1 MNSDVRLPVG
11 RSICLL
17 LCVCVLS
24 LPGNGQQSAITVE
37 SNVQVSKA
45 MPSDPHFEVQIAAD
59 PSNADRLLACSMF
72 WPSDW
77 VKTEVITYASL
88 DGGRTW
94 SPTLRTRGDDHHESW
109 DPTCTYGPG
118 GVAYTFSENIDVQD
132 KSFDRLDRST
142 DGGKTW
148 APQVRTK
155 HAERNF
161 ITVDTTGG
169 KHDGWIYLQ
178 GAGRGCVPGQHCF
191 NSTGYYF
198 QYSADQGKTFES
210 QFVPSAEG
218 NYNIGFGQ
226 GVVLSDGTYVAPM
239 GEWKIETPVTDLFK
253 LRIPV
258 SVLNHD
264 GRWANTQLKV
274 FRATFEKPNWPMNVQ
289 VFPVADW
296 FLDRDWNRSMMAFMA
311 VDASKGPFRD
321 RIYVV
326 WPDVGSGRSEI
337 LLSYSADKGKTWSKP
352 RVINDDRPRINGQ
365 PGPDDIHGQIAV
377 NPQGVVGVSWYDR
390 RDHPN
395 NLGWTVR
402 FRASFDGGE
411 TFAPSVKVSEVPYSP
426 DKTDPVTIDVIGRR
440 SKDNNESALVG
451 IHSFHF
457 SGGHT
462 AGLAASAD
470 GSFHA
475 LWVGNST
482 AVPQLWTAKIDVKGE
497 VHKNGSA
504 QLEQLRDASGK
515 VQLFFMNRRLY
526 RAQKNLEF
534 DFILV
539 NRSEDTIHGPLKVRV
554 LDLTAMLGVP
564 EFSNADEGGKL
575 EGAVFDVSSL
585 LENNEL
591 KPHESTKPKHVRIH
605 MNELDPLRPAG
616 PVAVFSL
623 ADFSTRVLAGSI
635 TGPTADKPG
644 ISPPDGGAPSADPD
658 DD

>member
-1 MNSDVRLPVG
+1 MNSKLPVLSP
-11 RSICLL
+11 RACCLVVCLCLL
-17 LCVCVLS
+17 LATA
-24 LPGNGQQSAITVE
+24 NAQQSSITVE
-37 SNVQVSKA
+37 QNVQVSKA
-45 MPSDPHFEVQIAAD
+45 LPNDPHFEMQIAAD
-59 PSNADRLLACSMF
+59 PFHAERLLACSMF

-77 VKTEVITYASL
+77 VKSEVITYASL
-88 DGGRTW
+88 DGGRSWT
-94 SPTLRTRGDDHHESW
+94 PTLRTRADGHHESW
-109 DPTCTYGPG
+109 DPTCGYGPG
-118 GVAYTFSENIDVQD
+118 GVAYTFSENIDDKD
-132 KSFDRLDRST
+132 KSFDRLDRSI

-178 GAGRGCVPGQHCF
+178 GAGRVCVPGQHCL

-198 QYSADQGKTFES
+198 QYSADNGNTFSS
-210 QFVPSAEG
+210 QFVPSSEA
-218 NYNIGFGQ
+218 NYNIGFGP

-239 GEWKIETPVTDLFK
+239 GEWKIDTPVADPLK
-253 LRIPV
+253 MRVPL

-264 GRWANTQLKV
+264 GRWANTELKV
-274 FRATFEKPNWPMNVQ
+274 FRATFDKPNWPMTVQ
-289 VFPVADW
+289 VSTVADW
-296 FLDRDWNRSMMAFMA
+296 FLDRDWNRSMMASMA
-311 VDASKGPFRD
+311 VDAGKSPFHD
-321 RIYVV
+321 RIYLV
-326 WPDVGSGRSEI
+326 WPDVGSGRSQI

-352 RVINDDRPRINGQ
+352 RVINDDRPRTNGQ
-365 PGPDDIHGQIAV
+365 PGPDDIHGQVAV

-390 RDHPN
+390 RDHPD
-395 NLGWTVR
+395 NLGWTER

-411 TFAPSVKVSEVPYSP
+411 TFTPSVRVSEVPYSP
-426 DKTDPVTIDVIGRR
+426 DKTDPISVDVIGRR
-440 SKDNNESALVG
+440 WKDSNESALVG

-470 GSFHA
+470 GTFHA

-482 AVPQLWTAKIDVKGE
+482 RVPQLWTAKINVNGE

-515 VQLFFMNRRLY
+515 VQTYFMNRRLY
-526 RAQKNLEF
+526 RADRNLEF
-534 DFILV
+534 DFIIE

-554 LDLTAMLGVP
+554 LDLTAILGVP

-575 EGAVFDVSSL
+575 EGAVFDVSAL
-585 LENNEL
+585 LVNNEL
-591 KPHESTKPKHVRIH
+591 KPHETTKPKHVRIH
-605 MNELDPLRPAG
+605 LNELDPIRPAG

-623 ADFSTRVLAGSI
+623 ADFTTRVLAGDI

-644 ISPPDGGAPSADPD
+644 IRPPDGNSPSADPD
-658 DD
+658 E